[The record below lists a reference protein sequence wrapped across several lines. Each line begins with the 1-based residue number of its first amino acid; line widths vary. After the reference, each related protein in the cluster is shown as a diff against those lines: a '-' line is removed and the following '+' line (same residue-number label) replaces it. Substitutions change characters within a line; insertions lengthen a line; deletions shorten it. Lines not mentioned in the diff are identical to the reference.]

1 MKRIFYLICIVCLFG
16 QSGFAQEGQPG
27 HHNARKRLDE
37 LEKLKLMEILNL
49 DEEKMVKFF
58 SKRSEFSDRVNNLY
72 SQKNQKLNQIE
83 KSLEGTDKNDA
94 SFKRL
99 NNEILEIE
107 EDIVKAK
114 VDYISSLNSVLSH
127 EQISKVILFERN
139 FKRELR
145 TLIFNERRGKRQGK
159 SVSDTK

>member
-1 MKRIFYLICIVCLFG
+1 MKRLFYFVFIVCLLS
-16 QSGFAQEGQPG
+16 QSGFAQEQQQG

-58 SKRSEFSDRVNNLY
+58 SKRSEFSDRVNSLY

-83 KSLEGTDKNDA
+83 KSLEATDKNDA